1 MSEWNWVTPVSG
13 RWYRGTAPA
22 PASGPVP
29 VTTVPA
35 ASITAVTATTP
46 QASNRR
52 SGRTS
57 DRAAAVPSVHLTC
70 SATAAATTATDTTKC
85 SDTRAGLRSVSTTI
99 PPTTICATTPA
110 GCTAASQIRSG
121 RRRAP
126 GPPGRNRQAAIST
139 ATATTVTT
147 TVTILLPNSIQV
159 WNMGS
164 PRVGAATRLLRVH
177 CGQSG
182 QPSPDLLSRTA
193 APVTMMTVEEI
204 TPASAI
210 RRMETGVG
218 SQTAA
223 AQRRAT
229 DPTPVAA
236 CGTGGGPEP
245 GPSGSPCCEVGSAGT
260 SPW

>member
-1 MSEWNWVTPVSG
+1 M
-13 RWYRGTAPA
+13 
-22 PASGPVP
+22 
-29 VTTVPA
+29 
-35 ASITAVTATTP
+35 
-46 QASNRR
+46 
-52 SGRTS
+52 
-57 DRAAAVPSVHLTC
+57 PSVHLTC

-110 GCTAASQIRSG
+110 GCAAASQTRSG

-229 DPTPVAA
+229 DPTPRAP
-236 CGTGGGPEP
+236 CGTGGGPAA
-245 GPSGSPCCEVGSAGT
+245 GAGTSGSPGGEVGSAGT